1 MTKTLTIE
9 GMSCNH
15 CKGRV
20 ERALKELDGVESAV
34 VDLEKKTATVE
45 ISGDVSD
52 DVLKAAVEDAGYD
65 VVSIA

>member
-52 DVLKAAVEDAGYD
+52 GVLKAAVEDAGYD
-65 VVSIA
+65 VVSIG

>member
-34 VDLEKKTATVE
+34 VDLEKRPQQLRSAEMCQTA
-45 ISGDVSD
+45 S
-52 DVLKAAVEDAGYD
+52 LRQL
-65 VVSIA
+65 